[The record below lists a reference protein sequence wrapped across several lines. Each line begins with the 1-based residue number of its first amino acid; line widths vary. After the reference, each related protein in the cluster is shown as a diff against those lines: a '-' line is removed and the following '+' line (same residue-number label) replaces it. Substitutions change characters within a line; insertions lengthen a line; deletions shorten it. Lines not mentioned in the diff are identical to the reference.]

1 MWHGVHQDTRRN
13 ASFVAYCLKV
23 QAHTVPDCQCPS
35 DAASASA
42 SGPPG
47 TVALTTWMFK
57 LPVCQWRALLLRI
70 MPEPG
75 ATSSAAREADGC
87 RTTGMTRAVTPG
99 PGGAY

>member
-1 MWHGVHQDTRRN
+1 M
-13 ASFVAYCLKV
+13 
-23 QAHTVPDCQCPS
+23 PDCQCPS

-57 LPVCQWRALLLRI
+57 PELPVCQWRALLLRI